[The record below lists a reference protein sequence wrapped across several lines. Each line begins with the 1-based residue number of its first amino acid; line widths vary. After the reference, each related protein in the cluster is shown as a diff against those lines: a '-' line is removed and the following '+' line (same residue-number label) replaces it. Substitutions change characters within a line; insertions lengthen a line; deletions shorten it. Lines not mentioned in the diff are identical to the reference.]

1 MVLFQASVESLSFG
15 EPSASQPIEPSPPS
29 LASRSS
35 AATHSSPP
43 PAPADRPPAARPP
56 AAEKEPVKSPAAD
69 TKPAVEDDKVRE
81 VTLRLLYFIAM
92 GESQV
97 FLCEEDGAL
106 FEGEKVLLGLPATR
120 IFNRKVAWE

>member
-43 PAPADRPPAARPP
+43 PAPADRPPAA
-56 AAEKEPVKSPAAD
+56 EKEPVKSPAAD

-92 GESQV
+92 VESQV

-106 FEGEKVLLGLPATR
+106 FEGEKVLQ
-120 IFNRKVAWE
+120 

>member
-81 VTLRLLYFIAM
+81 VTLQLLYFIAM
-92 GESQV
+92 VESQV

-106 FEGEKVLLGLPATR
+106 FDGEKVLQ
-120 IFNRKVAWE
+120 